1 MTADDFFKKQE
12 EPVTKEDNKEK
23 ETLESK
29 FARERLEWS
38 GKLESMS
45 AQMKDVFKVSEL
57 QTTIY
62 TERQRAVEYYYY
74 LLSVLS
80 KVSKSYRKQF
90 AEKYDYYSFKSQ
102 IRFPNEKVKEIQI
115 LSEIGDI
122 VEKREALDNHS
133 KFMNSTIE
141 SIDKLIYGIKY
152 KVEIEQISRGR

>member
-1 MTADDFFKKQE
+1 
-12 EPVTKEDNKEK
+12 
-23 ETLESK
+23 
-29 FARERLEWS
+29 
-38 GKLESMS
+38 
-45 AQMKDVFKVSEL
+45 MKDVFKVSEL

-74 LLSVLS
+74 LLTVLS
-80 KVSKSYRKQF
+80 KVSKAYRKQF

-115 LSEIGDI
+115 LSELGDI
-122 VEKREALDNHS
+122 VEKRETLDNHS